1 MNSIISELE
10 KNGLSIDIL
19 KQLSYETHMDKN
31 LKNTLHKFKENQI
44 FQEISEI
51 IEFYQDSHLLEEVV
65 IDYRIKSIDSCI
77 RKYKKF
83 FPNMEVEKTFNDLLG
98 FRMLVDDYHHLLQ
111 DKIPDRMRLVNMID
125 GKSKNDGYRGIHLY
139 YQFSHRFYPIEIQIN
154 SYYDRQLNNWLHKY
168 IYKKKYPNEIGNMM
182 RDAYEKR

>member
-83 FPNMEVEKTFNDLLG
+83 FPPTWK
-98 FRMLVDDYHHLLQ
+98 
-111 DKIPDRMRLVNMID
+111 
-125 GKSKNDGYRGIHLY
+125 
-139 YQFSHRFYPIEIQIN
+139 
-154 SYYDRQLNNWLHKY
+154 
-168 IYKKKYPNEIGNMM
+168 
-182 RDAYEKR
+182 